1 MIARLLTI
9 VLGLVAT
16 STAMAASTDDD
27 WLPNS
32 FRVGYYYVK
41 YYTHADDITGPYVP
55 AGANLRLKDV
65 YTPYF
70 AYVRSLNNH
79 FSVELAG
86 GVPPLTKTVGKGPAT
101 LGSVPYNGEVI
112 ATARWFAPTVLLEYN
127 FLDASSPIRPYI
139 GAGINYVNFYSRQST
154 AAGNA
159 ASGGPTAISLP
170 QSVGPAGT
178 IGVSYRVAR
187 HFSLHASYS
196 ASEVDSRLTA
206 NTAGVIRTSHIA
218 FGPRAVVLSAGYEF

>member
-1 MIARLLTI
+1 MIARLMTI
-9 VLGLVAT
+9 ALGLVAT

-32 FRVGYYYVK
+32 FRLGYYYVK

-79 FSVELAG
+79 FSVELAT
-86 GVPPLTKTVGKGPAT
+86 GVPPLTKTVGKGPAE
-101 LGSVPYNGEVI
+101 LGSVPFNGQVI
-112 ATARWFAPTVLLEYN
+112 ATARWFAPTLLFEYN
-127 FLDASSPIRPYI
+127 FLDASSPLRPYI
-139 GAGINYVNFYSRQST
+139 GAGINYVSFYSRQVT

-159 ASGGPTAISLP
+159 VAGGPTSLSLP

-178 IGVSYRVAR
+178 IGVSYRIAR
-187 HFSLHASYS
+187 RFSLYVSYS
-196 ASEVDSRLTA
+196 ASEVDSRAAL

-218 FGPRAVVLSAGYEF
+218 FGPRALVLSAGYNF